1 MYIEINRGTSSF
13 IFHMCPQYKNSGLSL
28 SISTIMYMWV
38 HSPFKQ
44 MNCLPRLLDSS
55 FSPGRMQEQQAQ
67 INIKALF
74 RTFCWFLFVPNYRPV
89 SNKHPPVAHQK

>member
-13 IFHMCPQYKNSGLSL
+13 IFHMLPQYKKSGLSL
-28 SISTIMYMWV
+28 SLSTIMYMWV
-38 HSPFKQ
+38 HSPFKH
-44 MNCLPRLLDSS
+44 LRLLGSS
-55 FSPGRMQEQQAQ
+55 FSPGRMQGQQAQ